1 MMQEEINSEVINVP
15 REVIVEEKK
24 TVAELLKDL
33 GIAKNK
39 YFAVL
44 VNGKKVDTDHVVDES
59 DKIIVL
65 PLIAG
70 G

>member
-1 MMQEEINSEVINVP
+1 MMQKEISSEVINVP
-15 REVIVEEKK
+15 REVIVEKK
-24 TVAELLKDL
+24 MSVGDLLGEL
-33 GIAKNK
+33 GISKNK

-44 VNGKKVDTDHVVDES
+44 VNGKKVDTNHQIDES
-59 DKIIVL
+59 DKIIIL

>member
-1 MMQEEINSEVINVP
+1 MQEEINSEVINVP
-15 REVIVEEKK
+15 REVIVEKK
-24 TVAELLKDL
+24 MTVGDLLKKL

-39 YFAVL
+39 FFAVL
-44 VNGKKVDTDHVVDES
+44 VNGKKVDSDHSVDES
-59 DKIIVL
+59 DKIIIL

>member
-1 MMQEEINSEVINVP
+1 MQEEINVEVISTP
-15 REVIVEEKK
+15 QEVVVEKRM
-24 TVAELLKDL
+24 TVGDLLKKL
-33 GIAKNK
+33 GIEKNK

>member
-1 MMQEEINSEVINVP
+1 MQEEISTQVVDVPTEVV
-15 REVIVEEKK
+15 VEKK
-24 TVAELLKDL
+24 MTVGDLLKKL
-33 GIAKNK
+33 GISKDK
-39 YFAVL
+39 FFAVL
-44 VNGKKVDTDHVVDES
+44 VNGKKVDTNHVVDES

>member
-1 MMQEEINSEVINVP
+1 MQKEVSNEVISVP
-15 REVIVEEKK
+15 KEVIIEKK
-24 TVAELLKDL
+24 MTVGDLLRKL
-33 GIAKNK
+33 GITKNK

>member
-1 MMQEEINSEVINVP
+1 MQKEINTEVINVP
-15 REVIVEEKK
+15 REVIVEKK
-24 TVAELLKDL
+24 MTVDDLLKKL

-44 VNGKKVDTDHVVDES
+44 VNGKKVDTNEEIDEN
-59 DKIIVL
+59 DKIIIL

>member
-1 MMQEEINSEVINVP
+1 MQEEINSEVINVP
-15 REVIVEEKK
+15 QEVIVEKK
-24 TVAELLKDL
+24 MTVGDLLKNL

-39 YFAVL
+39 FFAVL
-44 VNGKKVDTDHVVDES
+44 VNGKKVDTDHIVDES

>member
-1 MMQEEINSEVINVP
+1 MQDEINTEVTNTP
-15 REVIVEEKK
+15 REIVVERKM
-24 TVAELLKDL
+24 TVGDLLKNL

-39 YFAVL
+39 FFGVL
-44 VNGKKVDTDHVVDES
+44 VNGKKVDLNHEVDEN
-59 DKIIVL
+59 DKIIIL

>member
-1 MMQEEINSEVINVP
+1 MQKEINSEVINVP
-15 REVIVEEKK
+15 REVIVEKRM
-24 TVAELLKDL
+24 TVSDLLRKL
-33 GIAKNK
+33 GISKNK

-44 VNGKKVDTDHVVDES
+44 VNGKKVDTNHQIDAS